1 MEQNGRFSNG
11 FILGLI
17 IGGGVVFLL
26 GTKTGKKLLKTFSE
40 QGMEGLTELLEEAD
54 LGEEPEEEQ
63 FNEEEIVHAV
73 SHDRSSNGE
82 FHEDHPI
89 DDVKETFGE
98 KKEIKKRFF
107 KKK

>member
-40 QGMEGLTELLEEAD
+40 EGMEGLTDLLEEAE
-54 LGEEPEEEQ
+54 LEEEPEDEQ

-73 SHDRSSNGE
+73 NHDHATGE

-89 DDVKETFGE
+89 DDVKETSEE
-98 KKEIKKRFF
+98 KKETKKRFF